1 MSAVSRNGRCCLL
14 YTSGLHGLPKSDVLK
29 YLLDG
34 NCSVVVRPSGTEPK
48 MKVYVSVTEE
58 NEEKARKVEE
68 EIVGGVEGSF

>member
-1 MSAVSRNGRCCLL
+1 
-14 YTSGLHGLPKSDVLK
+14 
-29 YLLDG
+29 
-34 NCSVVVRPSGTEPK
+34 